1 MQLTS
6 ILVINRDKVKWTP
19 FLGPGVKLEAGRSV

>member
-1 MQLTS
+1 MTT
-6 ILVINRDKVKWTP
+6 RDMAGPSALKWTP